1 MIFGLLLLGLVIFIL
16 VGVIKLTGP
25 LIATVL
31 KAALVILALI
41 AIIGFFVPPLE
52 KSGNPTA
59 ETSAQ
64 ETVTVD
70 LN

>member
-1 MIFGLLLLGLVIFIL
+1 MIIGLLLLGLGIFVL

-25 LIATVL
+25 LIAIVL

-41 AIIGFFVPPLE
+41 ALAGFFVPPLE

-59 ETSAQ
+59 EPRAK